1 MRRLIIRPGA
11 IGDLILTLPAIE
23 AVAGDYTE
31 VWVASPNIPL
41 VRCADAV
48 HSIASTGLD
57 RLEIAGPDAC
67 AELIERLRTFD
78 SIVSWYGA
86 GRPQFRRVTET
97 LELPFHFLAPLP
109 VPEGVHAADYYLE
122 QVRPLALRRVSH
134 EPRIPCAAERRRVA
148 VIHPF
153 SGSRRKNWPLE
164 RFRELARR
172 LKPLLPVEWC
182 AGPEEPLEEARRF
195 DDLYELACWLAGAS
209 LYIGND
215 SGVTHLAAAA
225 GAPVLALFGPT
236 DPRSW
241 APRGGRVRIVS
252 TAEPGE
258 PMERIAVDEVWR
270 AVQGLVEVALE
281 PGEAT
286 SAPGPITSTQEL

>member
-23 AVAGDYTE
+23 AVASDHTE
-31 VWVASPNIPL
+31 VWVASPNVPL

-67 AELIERLRTFD
+67 AELVDRLRSFD

-86 GRPQFRRVTET
+86 GRPQFRDLAASLALR
-97 LELPFHFLAPLP
+97 FHFLAPLP
-109 VPEGVHAADYYLE
+109 VPEGFHAADYYLE
-122 QVRPLALRRVSH
+122 QVRPLALRRV
-134 EPRIPCAAERRRVA
+134 EPKPRIPCGTPKRRRTV

-153 SGSRRKNWPLE
+153 SGSSRKNWPLE
-164 RFRELARR
+164 RFRELAGR
-172 LKPLLPVEWC
+172 LEPMLPVEWC
-182 AGPEEPLEEARRF
+182 AGPEEDLPEARRF

-241 APRGGRVRIVS
+241 APRGARVRIVS
-252 TAEPGE
+252 TGQAGE
-258 PMERIAVDEVWR
+258 PMERIAVDEVWG
-270 AVQGLVEVALE
+270 AVQGFVA
-281 PGEAT
+281 GC
-286 SAPGPITSTQEL
+286 